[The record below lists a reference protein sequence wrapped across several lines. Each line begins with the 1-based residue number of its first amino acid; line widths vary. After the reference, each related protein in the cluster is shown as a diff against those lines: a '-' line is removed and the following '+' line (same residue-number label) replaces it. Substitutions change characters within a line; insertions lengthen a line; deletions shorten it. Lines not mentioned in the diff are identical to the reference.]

1 MLKNYLKIAW
11 RNLIRQK
18 SFSLI
23 NILGLS
29 IGLACCLI
37 LLAYVKQERS
47 YDSFH
52 PDSERVFRV
61 VQEVQAKNNWAWTGG
76 AVAPMLR
83 KEFPDKLDEVVSA
96 IQISTYLHAP
106 EGQAPDDSFREDR
119 FVFSDEGFDK
129 IFGFELSKGSWD
141 GVLENTY
148 QVVITEEIAQKYF
161 GDQDPIGKSL
171 ISTGDFAFEVRGVLK
186 SLPKNTHIAFDF
198 VSGINTFKS
207 FNDIPVTADFGSFW
221 WPQTYTYV
229 KVGEGQNPDAI
240 SAEIPLVNPNYRN
253 AEEAK
258 AFVHYLQ
265 PITDV
270 HTNPNYEGEWT
281 PPNSGQTLWI
291 FLSIGVFVLVLACI
305 NFINLATARAIKR
318 MKEIGIRKV
327 NGAQRGQLIGQFLS
341 ESFLI
346 NAIALVI
353 GLLLVYLF
361 VPVIEASLGLSIPI
375 DIARDT
381 QMQVLLLGVWFC
393 SSALAG
399 IFPAFY
405 LSGLRP
411 EMILKQSP
419 LSGSKS
425 LLRKSLVVFQF
436 VLSSLLVFCASV
448 AFFQHQFMTN
458 ASMGF
463 NSSGLVSVKM
473 GNLAK
478 EQRDVLKQ
486 EMEKLPGVSSVMFTS
501 DRPGIDTGWN
511 PSADYPGM
519 KESDRRNINV
529 QYVDAGYFENLGIPM
544 VSGREFNSDGS
555 DKGIK
560 SMMRERFVE
569 LNDAAVIV
577 NEAALAWLGKDAETA
592 LGSDLRVYTE
602 ENGELFS
609 NYKGNI
615 VGVVQDYHT
624 RDLRFSIAP
633 TVYFPVLNSAFDG
646 ANYALIKAE
655 NGINSTLLS
664 AIQHTWKKVYV
675 GLPFDYNFL
684 DEDIAMQYEQQAKT
698 STLLGSFAF
707 LTLLISCLG
716 LLGLSIFTAESRR
729 KEIGIRRVLGASA
742 MAIVNKLTSEFLI
755 LVSLALAIAL
765 PVGYFLMEEWLSQF
779 AFKIPISVW
788 FFLASAAISILLAYA
803 TVSIQSLKTAYANPV
818 ESIKNE

>member
-1 MLKNYLKIAW
+1 MWKNYLKIAW
-11 RNLIRQK
+11 RNLVRQK

-23 NILGLS
+23 NVLGLS
-29 IGLACCLI
+29 IGLASCLI

-52 PDSERVFRV
+52 PDSERVYRV
-61 VQEVQAKNNWAWTGG
+61 VQEVQSKNNWAWSGG

-83 KEFPDKLDEVVSA
+83 KEFSEKLDEVVSVT
-96 IQISTYLHAP
+96 QISTYLFAP
-106 EGQAPDDSFREDR
+106 EGLAPDESFREDR
-119 FVFSDEGFDK
+119 FIFSDAGFDQ
-129 IFGFELSKGSWD
+129 IFGFELIKGSWD

-148 QVVITEEIAQKYF
+148 QVVITEEKAKQYF
-161 GDQDPIGKSL
+161 GDQDPIGKTL
-171 ISTGDFAFEVRGVLK
+171 ISTGDFTFEVKGVLK
-186 SLPKNTHIAFDF
+186 DMPGNTHMAFDF
-198 VSGINTFKS
+198 VSGMNTFKS
-207 FNDIPVTADFGSFW
+207 FNDFPVTADFGSFW

-229 KVGEGQNPDAI
+229 KVNSNQNPDEI
-240 SAEIPLVNPNYRN
+240 SADIPVVNTKYRN
-253 AEEAK
+253 ADEAK
-258 AFVHYLQ
+258 FYVHYLQ
-265 PITDV
+265 PITAI
-270 HTNPNYEGEWT
+270 HTNAKYEGEWT
-281 PPNSGQTLWI
+281 PPMSGQTLWI

-346 NAIALVI
+346 NAVALVI
-353 GLLLVYLF
+353 GLILVYLL
-361 VPVIEASLGLSIPI
+361 VPIIESSLGLSISI
-375 DIARDT
+375 NIARDT
-381 QMQVLLLGVWFC
+381 DMQLLIVGVWFG

-411 EMILKQSP
+411 EMILKQSM
-419 LSGSKS
+419 LSGSKAF
-425 LLRKSLVVFQF
+425 LRKSFVVFQF

-463 NSSGLVSVKM
+463 DSSGLVSVKM

-486 EMEKLPGVSSVMFTS
+486 EMEKLPGVNSVIFTS

-519 KESDRRNINV
+519 KESDRRSINV
-529 QYVDAGYFENLGIPM
+529 QYVDAGYFEKLGVPM
-544 VSGREFNSDGS
+544 VSGREFNPDGS
-555 DKGIK
+555 DKGVK
-560 SMMRERFVE
+560 SMMRERFVQ
-569 LNDAAVIV
+569 LDNAAVII

-592 LGSDLRVYTE
+592 LGSDVRVYTE

-609 NYKGNI
+609 NYKGYI
-615 VGVVQDYHT
+615 VGVVKDYHT
-624 RDLRFSIAP
+624 RDLRFSISP
-633 TVYFPVLNSAFDG
+633 TVYFPVINSAFDG
-646 ANYALIKAE
+646 TNYALIKAE
-655 NGINSTLLS
+655 NEVSSTLLS
-664 AIQHTWKKVYV
+664 SMQSIWKKVYA
-675 GLPFDYNFL
+675 GLPFDYKFL
-684 DEDIAMQYEQQAKT
+684 DEDIAIQYDQQAKT

-716 LLGLSIFTAESRR
+716 LLGLSIFTAESKR

-742 MAIVNKLTSEFLI
+742 MAIVNKLTFEFLI
-755 LVSLALAIAL
+755 LVGISLLIAL
-765 PVGYFLMEEWLSQF
+765 PVGYYLMQEWLAQF
-779 AFKIPISVW
+779 AFKIPVSAG
-788 FFLASAAISILLAYA
+788 FFLVSAAISIILAYA